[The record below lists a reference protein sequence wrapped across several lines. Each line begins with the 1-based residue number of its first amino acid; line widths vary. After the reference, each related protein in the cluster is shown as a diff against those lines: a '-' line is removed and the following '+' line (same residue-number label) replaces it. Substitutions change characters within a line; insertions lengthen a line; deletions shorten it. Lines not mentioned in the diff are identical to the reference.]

1 MKRLIAVASIPLAL
15 AGCVPADGDNTSDK
29 DLAQKAIDACARPDV
44 QDVVGKDVRNR
55 MLKANIQGVMIQS
68 LFGQDAIA
76 EMEQARVSFSDVGVY
91 SAHLPQQSTVRQ
103 VICGA
108 SLQIDSSS
116 ARSGQEIVTI
126 PHLRWSIN
134 FTQPTEDPST
144 EGFTVEVDE
153 VSIGNGLLLNG
164 KPPAQPS
171 QYQDVAAPE
180 DDTASAPQ
188 ARAYLSP
195 EEQADA
201 AAAAADARKS
211 AAEAEADAKA
221 AASF

>member
-1 MKRLIAVASIPLAL
+1 MKRSIAVASIPLAL
-15 AGCVPADGDNTSDK
+15 AGCVPSGDDNTSDK
-29 DLAQKAIDACARPDV
+29 NLAQKAIDACARPDV

-55 MLKANIQGVMIQS
+55 MLKANIQGVMIQA

-76 EMEQARVSFSDVGVY
+76 AMEQARVSFSDVGVF
-91 SAHLPQQSTVRQ
+91 SAHLPEQSTVRQ

-108 SLQIDSSS
+108 SLQIDGSS
-116 ARSGQEIVTI
+116 ARSGQDIVTI

-134 FTQPTEDPST
+134 FTQPTEDPAK

-153 VSIGNGLLLNG
+153 ASIGNGLLVNG
-164 KPPAQPS
+164 KPPAQPT
-171 QYQDVAAPE
+171 QDQDAAAL
-180 DDTASAPQ
+180 DDDVASAPQ

-195 EEQADA
+195 EDQANA
-201 AAAAADARKS
+201 AAAAADAKAS
-211 AAEAEADAKA
+211 AAEAAADAKA